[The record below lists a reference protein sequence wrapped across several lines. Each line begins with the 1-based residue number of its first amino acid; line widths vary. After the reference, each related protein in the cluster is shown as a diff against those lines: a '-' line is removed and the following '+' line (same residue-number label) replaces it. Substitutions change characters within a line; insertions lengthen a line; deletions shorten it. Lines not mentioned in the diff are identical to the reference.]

1 MYKTKI
7 FDKCP
12 VEDKLAEFLNEN
24 KIQREQIVS
33 ISMSSDSDAMDRL
46 CEHSI
51 DHILLVWDDGTIYK
65 TRKEKE
71 DEREQ
76 LRRERELQRKHDEE
90 VWAQIQK
97 TIDAF
102 QISFE
107 KS

>member
-1 MYKTKI
+1 MYKSKI
-7 FDKCP
+7 FNEYP
-12 VEDKLAEFLNEN
+12 VESKLAEFLNEN

-51 DHILLVWDDGTIYK
+51 DRILLVWDDGTIYK

-71 DEREQ
+71 DEKEQ
-76 LRRERELQRKHDEE
+76 LRREQEFQRKHDEE
-90 VWAQIQK
+90 VWAQLQR
-97 TIDAF
+97 TISELQA
-102 QISFE
+102 SFE

>member
-1 MYKTKI
+1 MYKSKI
-7 FDKCP
+7 FNEYP
-12 VEDKLAEFLNEN
+12 VESKLAEFLNEN
-24 KIQREQIVS
+24 KIQREQIIS

-51 DHILLVWDDGTIYK
+51 DRILLVWDDGTIYK

-76 LRRERELQRKHDEE
+76 LRREQELQRKHDEE

-97 TIDAF
+97 AIDAF

>member
-7 FDKCP
+7 FDKYC

-24 KIQREQIVS
+24 KISRDQIIS
-33 ISMSSDSDAMDRL
+33 ISMSSDSEAHDRL
-46 CEHSI
+46 SERSV
-51 DHILLVWDDGTIYK
+51 DRILLVWDDGTIYK

-76 LRRERELQRKHDEE
+76 LRREREFQRKQETE
-90 VWAQIQK
+90 AWAQIQK
-97 TIDAF
+97 SLDELQA
-102 QISFE
+102 SLE

>member
-7 FDKCP
+7 FKEYP
-12 VEDKLAEFLNEN
+12 VESKLAEFLNEN
-24 KIQREQIVS
+24 KIQREQIIS
-33 ISMSSDSDAMDRL
+33 ISMSSDSDAMERL
-46 CEHSI
+46 IEASV

-76 LRRERELQRKHDEE
+76 LRREREFQIKQEQE
-90 VWAQIQK
+90 AWAQIQK
-97 TIDAF
+97 SLDELQA
-102 QISFE
+102 SLE

>member
-7 FDKCP
+7 FDKHC

-24 KIQREQIVS
+24 KISRDQIIS
-33 ISMSSDSDAMDRL
+33 ISMSSDSEAHDRL
-46 CEHSI
+46 CERSV
-51 DHILLVWDDGTIYK
+51 DRILLVWDDGTIYK

-76 LRRERELQRKHDEE
+76 LRREREFQRKQE
-90 VWAQIQK
+90 VEAWVQIQK
-97 TIDAF
+97 SLDELQA
-102 QISFE
+102 SLE